1 MLSRAYS
8 ASVLGLEA
16 YSIEIEVDVAS
27 GLPAVI
33 VVGLPDAAVKESK
46 DRIKSALKNSRF
58 EYPPKRITVNLAPAD
73 IKKEGPSFDLPIALG
88 LLAATGQLSPESLKD
103 YLILGELALDGR
115 VRPVRGALP
124 IALSLRK
131 GARKKIILP
140 GDNAAEAAVIKD
152 VEVYGVESV
161 LEAVKFI
168 NGEVRIVPHKVDLE
182 DILKDLSDYEV
193 DFADVKGQFSVK
205 RSLEVAAAGS
215 HNVLMV
221 GPPGTGKTMLAR
233 RLPTIIPDMN
243 LEEAL
248 ETTQVHSVAGILPAD
263 RALVTRRPFRSP
275 HHTSSDIALV
285 GGGTIPSPGEVSLA
299 HNGVLFLDEL
309 PEFHRQAIEVL
320 RQPLED
326 GSVTIS
332 RVNKTLTFPSR
343 LLLISTMNPCPCGHL
358 GDAVECHCAPY
369 QIQRYRSRIS
379 GPLLDRI
386 DIHIETPALK
396 YKELADEKLSEP
408 SKDIRQRVQ
417 NARDIQRQRFKGEKI
432 YGNAYMGQKQIR
444 KYCHL
449 DNEGKEL
456 LKMAMSELGISAR
469 AYDKI
474 LKVAR
479 TIADLAVSEIIHP
492 EHLSE
497 AIQYRSL
504 DRNLLA

>member
-1 MLSRAYS
+1 MPPPPPPPPPPPTPPPPPPPPPPAPPAALATAAYVGIPLTHTDHCSAVALVTGHQSEGTQGDRLDYGSLAAFPGTLIFYMGVSSACSWSEALLSQGKPPDTP
-8 ASVLGLEA
+8 VLIVRRCTWSDQTTERCTLET
-16 YSIEIEVDVAS
+16 VAQVIAERS
-27 GLPAVI
+27 LRPPAVI

-115 VRPVRGALP
+115 VRPVRGVLP

-131 GARKKIILP
+131 GSRKKIILP
-140 GDNAAEAAVIKD
+140 GDNAAEAAVVKD
-152 VEVYGVESV
+152 VEVYGVDSI

-168 NGEVRIVPHKVDLE
+168 NGEVRIAPHKVDLE

-205 RSLEVAAAGS
+205 RALEVAAAGS

-248 ETTQVHSVAGILPAD
+248 ETTQVHSVAGLLPAD

-285 GGGTIPSPGEVSLA
+285 GGGTIPHPGEVSLA
-299 HNGVLFLDEL
+299 HNGVLFLDERS
-309 PEFHRQAIEVL
+309 EER
-320 RQPLED
+320 
-326 GSVTIS
+326 
-332 RVNKTLTFPSR
+332 RVGK
-343 LLLISTMNPCPCGHL
+343 
-358 GDAVECHCAPY
+358 EC
-369 QIQRYRSRIS
+369 RSRWS
-379 GPLLDRI
+379 PY
-386 DIHIETPALK
+386 H
-396 YKELADEKLSEP
+396 
-408 SKDIRQRVQ
+408 
-417 NARDIQRQRFKGEKI
+417 
-432 YGNAYMGQKQIR
+432 
-444 KYCHL
+444 
-449 DNEGKEL
+449 
-456 LKMAMSELGISAR
+456 
-469 AYDKI
+469 
-474 LKVAR
+474 
-479 TIADLAVSEIIHP
+479 
-492 EHLSE
+492 
-497 AIQYRSL
+497 
-504 DRNLLA
+504 

>member
-73 IKKEGPSFDLPIALG
+73 VKKEGPSFDLPIALG

-115 VRPVRGALP
+115 VRPVRGVLP

-152 VEVYGVESV
+152 VEVYGVESI

-168 NGEVRIVPHKVDLE
+168 NGEVRIAPHKVDLE

-205 RSLEVAAAGS
+205 RALEVAAAGS

-221 GPPGTGKTMLAR
+221 GPPGTGQ
-233 RLPTIIPDMN
+233 DHVGQ
-243 LEEAL
+243 
-248 ETTQVHSVAGILPAD
+248 ETSHDYSRYEL
-263 RALVTRRPFRSP
+263 
-275 HHTSSDIALV
+275 
-285 GGGTIPSPGEVSLA
+285 GGSPGDYS
-299 HNGVLFLDEL
+299 
-309 PEFHRQAIEVL
+309 
-320 RQPLED
+320 
-326 GSVTIS
+326 GS
-332 RVNKTLTFPSR
+332 
-343 LLLISTMNPCPCGHL
+343 
-358 GDAVECHCAPY
+358 
-369 QIQRYRSRIS
+369 
-379 GPLLDRI
+379 
-386 DIHIETPALK
+386 
-396 YKELADEKLSEP
+396 
-408 SKDIRQRVQ
+408 
-417 NARDIQRQRFKGEKI
+417 
-432 YGNAYMGQKQIR
+432 
-444 KYCHL
+444 
-449 DNEGKEL
+449 
-456 LKMAMSELGISAR
+456 
-469 AYDKI
+469 
-474 LKVAR
+474 
-479 TIADLAVSEIIHP
+479 
-492 EHLSE
+492 
-497 AIQYRSL
+497 
-504 DRNLLA
+504 